1 MSAPG
6 GTTTGMSQVHY
17 EVFARKS
24 PGAPWALNG
33 ASEDRAH
40 AEEIAAELLSTGR
53 AAGVKIVRETFD
65 ADTGQFRSSV
75 ISSQGQTEDV
85 RRKPDRERDTIVE
98 PACRTPDDLRHP
110 RGRELIGRVL
120 DDWLKRF
127 KVTPFEL
134 LHRADLVE
142 KLEASG
148 FELQHA
154 IQKIALPESQAS
166 GRPVHEV
173 IRYYQDLIDRSCE
186 RVLKDE
192 RKKLFPDLTRE
203 PLADAAERL
212 LPEPDRT
219 YRLSGGVAKALA
231 GVDGWSAKTDRLLDL
246 ADQAPRRDEARKF
259 ALHVIEQPLCEIAG
273 TRAGL
278 GELVGSGLDLG
289 AQLAALTRL
298 AAPREVEMLIKLE
311 PNAARIMPALD
322 GAASRLGT
330 WLETGSFPVATS
342 AVARRVLRELGGPKR
357 LRPED
362 PAGEIDVLRAL
373 AMAMTAASNPA
384 MTLDEV
390 QSVFVERSRRLVTP
404 EFVGAYLGE
413 GRSVWDEARALVRL
427 CENVAGGAN
436 KRAAARWLAQHLNA
450 PKVEDALRT
459 APEKPRAKL
468 AMLAA
473 LQRSVKNAGLPEL
486 DVRPAIERLGQ
497 LGGAV
502 EAEGKVT
509 ASIGRANAPLANRLV
524 YLLQIAAGEQAP
536 TGPATA
542 KAKAEVMRL
551 LKDPSTRAELAAAPE
566 LAAKLA
572 PMLETALAA

>member
-1 MSAPG
+1 
-6 GTTTGMSQVHY
+6 MSQVHY
-17 EVFARKS
+17 EVFARKT
-24 PGAPWALNG
+24 PGAPWALSG
-33 ASEDRAH
+33 ATEDRAQ
-40 AEEIAAELLSTGR
+40 AEEIAAELLSAGR
-53 AAGVKIVRETFD
+53 AAGVKVVRETFD
-65 ADTGQFRSSV
+65 PETGQFRSSV
-75 ISSQGQTEDV
+75 LSSQGMTEDV
-85 RRKPDRERDTIVE
+85 RRRTERERDPSVE

-120 DDWLKRF
+120 DEWLKRF

-154 IQKIALPESQAS
+154 IQKIALPEAQAA

-173 IRYYQDLIDRSCE
+173 IRYYQDLIDRACE

-192 RKKLFPDLTRE
+192 RRTLFPDLSCE
-203 PLADAAERL
+203 ALAEAAERL
-212 LPEPDRT
+212 MPAPDRT
-219 YRLSGGVAKALA
+219 YRLSGAVAKALA
-231 GVDGWSAKTDRLLDL
+231 GVDGWSAKTDKLLDL

-278 GELVGSGLDLG
+278 GELVGAGLDLG
-289 AQLAALTRL
+289 GQLAALTRL
-298 AAPREVEMLIKLE
+298 AAPREVEMLIKIE
-311 PNAARIMPALD
+311 PEAARIMPALD
-322 GAASRLGT
+322 GAASRLGR
-330 WLETGSFPVATS
+330 WLETGVFPTTTS
-342 AVARRVLRELGGPKR
+342 AVARRVMRELGGPKR

-362 PAGEIDVLRAL
+362 PSGEIDVLRAL

-404 EFVGAYLGE
+404 EFVTAYLGE
-413 GRSVWDEARALVRL
+413 GGSVWDDARALVRL

-450 PKVEDALRT
+450 PKVEDALRG
-459 APEKPRAKL
+459 APDSPRAKL
-468 AMLAA
+468 ATLAA
-473 LQRSVKNAGLPEL
+473 LQKAVRHAGLPEL
-486 DVRPAIERLGQ
+486 DVRPAIDRLGQ
-497 LGGAV
+497 LGGLV
-502 EAEGKVT
+502 EAEGKVM
-509 ASIGRANAPLANRLV
+509 AAIARADAPLAKRLV

-536 TGPATA
+536 MGPATVR
-542 KAKAEVMRL
+542 AKAELLRL
-551 LKDPSTRAELAAAPE
+551 LKEPTARAELAAAPE
-566 LAAKLA
+566 LAARLA
-572 PMLETALAA
+572 PMLESTLAA